1 MRRTLFIALVII
13 VVVTGLP
20 VLMSMGDMAA
30 CDFCGPGVL
39 LPLMCLA
46 ALAAGAAVLLPELLR
61 TRLHARERALSLA
74 LFADFFERPPQPV

>member
-13 VVVTGLP
+13 VLVTGLP
-20 VLMSMGDMAA
+20 VLMSMGDMAT

-46 ALAAGAAVLLPELLR
+46 ALVAGAAVLLPELLR
-61 TRLHARERALSLA
+61 TRLHPGERAVHLA
-74 LFADFFERPPQPV
+74 LFAVHLERPPQPV

>member
-1 MRRTLFIALVII
+1 MIALVII
-13 VVVTGLP
+13 VLVTGLP
-20 VLMSMGDMAA
+20 VLVSMGDMAA

-46 ALAAGAAVLLPELLR
+46 ALAAAAAVLLPELLR
-61 TRLHARERALSLA
+61 TRLHPRQRAVCLA